1 VSAVELGTT
10 VHRLLER
17 ANLGAEP
24 AAEAARLAGGETK
37 AIRGDLERMLSGVLG
52 GEVGDLVRKAQ
63 RVEREVPFAMLLE
76 GIEVSGV
83 IDLAVRGTD
92 GAWTVLDYKSNDISR
107 AGRLEHLVDYYRP
120 QLELYA
126 LAVERAGLGDVS
138 HCALVFLNG
147 PELRRWPFE
156 DADAARVERAARD
169 LLRGVV
175 RRAYETEPGSKCAEC
190 GYRKRGICS
199 TGKGWGG

>member
-1 VSAVELGTT
+1 
-10 VHRLLER
+10 
-17 ANLGAEP
+17 
-24 AAEAARLAGGETK
+24 
-37 AIRGDLERMLSGVLG
+37 
-52 GEVGDLVRKAQ
+52 
-63 RVEREVPFAMLLE
+63 
-76 GIEVSGV
+76 V

-107 AGRLEHLVDYYRP
+107 AGRLEHLVDHYRP

-126 LAVERAGLGDVS
+126 LAMERAGMGDVS

-156 DADAARVERAARD
+156 DADAARVEQAARD

-175 RRAYETEPGSKCAEC
+175 RRAYETEPGGKCAEC